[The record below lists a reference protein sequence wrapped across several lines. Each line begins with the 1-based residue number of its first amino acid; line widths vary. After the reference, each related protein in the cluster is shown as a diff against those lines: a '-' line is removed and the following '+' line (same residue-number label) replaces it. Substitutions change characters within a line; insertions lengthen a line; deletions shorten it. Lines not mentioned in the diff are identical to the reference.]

1 MAIDGA
7 AYSPQEFQLSFSTE
21 SVANGNIGEKRTTA
35 FVALNV
41 DSVEMPSF
49 NPTVVLDPRT
59 GTGRTAKGADAYI
72 SSKGVPTEISFSGVA
87 DTTSLPKLLNNIL
100 TVAVGTSPASYDIP
114 FNYSPPELEHDA
126 AITDADLYTKTLT
139 VQIANPE
146 AGDDHSIF
154 LVGCTLTSLSLSG
167 DMGTD
172 NGRVTMSGT
181 FKTGYKPQTGAARV
195 AVSTAHGSTY
205 YYITNFT
212 NGKKVAGVD
221 DCIIQSWAL
230 NLENPSEYVGFQGT
244 NADPEAIVRAIP
256 EINATLDTTVKM
268 DNNTGGLHATF
279 LAGTEVENILSN
291 HNTWTSATTFGM
303 KASYGRITSVA
314 FNESAAMY
322 IDVSQKLLAH
332 TSGDI
337 IQIVA

>member
-1 MAIDGA
+1 MALDGA

-21 SVANGNIGEKRTTA
+21 SVSGGNIGEKRTA
-35 FVALNV
+35 NFFAINV

-72 SSKGVPTEISFSGVA
+72 NNKGMPTEVSFSGVA
-87 DTTSLPKLLNNIL
+87 DTTVLPKLLNNIL
-100 TVAVGTSPASYDIP
+100 TVAVGSSPASYDIP
-114 FNYSPPELEHDA
+114 YNYTPPELEHDA
-126 AITDADLYTKTLT
+126 AITTGNDYTKTLT

-172 NGRVTMSGT
+172 SGRVTMSGT
-181 FKTGYKPQTGAARV
+181 FKTGYQPQTGAARV
-195 AVSTAHGSTY
+195 APTAHGSTY
-205 YYITNFT
+205 YYITSFT
-212 NGKKVAGVD
+212 NGKKIAGVD
-221 DCIIQSWAL
+221 YSVIQSWGL
-230 NLENPSEYVGFQGT
+230 NLENPSEYVGFQGSD
-244 NADPEAIVRAIP
+244 AEPEAIIRAVP
-256 EINATLDTTVKM
+256 EISATMDATVKM
-268 DNNTGGLHATF
+268 DNNTAGLHRVL

-291 HNTWTSATTFGM
+291 HGTWSSASTFGI
-303 KASYGRITSVA
+303 KASYGRVTSVA

-337 IQIVA
+337 FQLVA